1 VGAAK
6 AHFPNGKSIPHNY
19 LIVWQRQADGTWKVF
34 RNLVIPNS

>member
-6 AHFPNGKSIPHNY
+6 ALFPNGKSILHNY

-34 RNLVIPNS
+34 RNLVIPNI